1 MKKCIIFCLLA
12 AVLLF
17 SLPQITF
24 GIETVNNEVGIGF
37 KNGPSQPGPKDSVEN
52 VPPMTNDQSNGHYQ
66 GAQLKRLPQTGD
78 RTSMTLRLWGSFCLI
93 LVFWLFLFRQLRE
106 EEENE

>member
-1 MKKCIIFCLLA
+1 M
-12 AVLLF
+12 
-17 SLPQITF
+17 
-24 GIETVNNEVGIGF
+24 ETVNNDVGIGF
-37 KNGPSQPGPKDSVEN
+37 KSGSSQPASNDPVEN
-52 VPPMTNDQSNGHYQ
+52 VLPMTNARSNGYYQ

-78 RTSMTLRLWGSFCLI
+78 RTSMTLRLWGSVCLI